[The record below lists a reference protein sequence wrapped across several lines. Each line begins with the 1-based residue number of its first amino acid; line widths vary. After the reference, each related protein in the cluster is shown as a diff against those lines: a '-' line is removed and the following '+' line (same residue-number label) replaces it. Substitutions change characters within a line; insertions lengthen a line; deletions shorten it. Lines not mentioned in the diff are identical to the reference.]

1 MRKHRMFGIDFIRII
16 CALLIYM
23 GHSVAMFGCSYG
35 SGAIDNFIL
44 GTRSPVMSMFFIV
57 SGFSIY
63 YNNKV
68 EDWNTKETVDFYIK
82 RAINIFPTV
91 LLIHVLWLVI
101 GPDTVA
107 RWIVL
112 TPLSIS
118 GLQSMFPNILGI
130 LHNGGTWFISCILIA
145 YFTFPIS
152 CGIIDTFN
160 KRTKWVVTVAVMLAV
175 IYFST
180 VGNYYSLGNLYINPI
195 FRCLE
200 FTFGVCLSASFNTI
214 EKRNGKLSTAAALVA
229 LIVFTVIVG
238 HSIWYQT
245 IVSVTGVRTTIFVL
259 YPWIA
264 LMLYISY
271 ITRCV
276 RLENNVIINYASGL
290 TYYFFI
296 FQLILWIVT
305 TWFVKLV
312 GPYMETYFSINSIK
326 LISSFVICVLISIIV
341 CELYDK
347 PIKKKLRS
355 VLSNK

>member
-1 MRKHRMFGIDFIRII
+1 MRKHRIFGVDIIRIM

-23 GHSVAMFGCSYG
+23 RHSVTMFGCSYG
-35 SGAIDNFIL
+35 SSSIDNFIL
-44 GTRSPVMSMFFIV
+44 GTTSPVMSMFFIV

-68 EDWNTKETVDFYIK
+68 EDWNIKETKSFYIK
-82 RAINIFPTV
+82 RAIQIFPTL

-101 GPDTVA
+101 GPDTIA

-112 TPLSIS
+112 TPLSVL
-118 GLQSMFPNILGI
+118 GLQSMFPNIFGI

-145 YFTFPIS
+145 YFTFPIT
-152 CGIIDTFN
+152 CGIIDTFK
-160 KRTKWVVTVAVMLAV
+160 KRTMWVVTVAVMLAIV
-175 IYFST
+175 YFST
-180 VGNYYSLGNLYINPI
+180 VGGHYSLGDLYINPV

-214 EKRNGKLSTAAALVA
+214 EKRNVKLSTSAVLVA
-229 LIVFTVIVG
+229 LVVFTVIVW

-245 IVSVTGVRTTIFVL
+245 IVPVAGVQSIIFVL

-264 LMLYISY
+264 LMLYESY

-276 RLENNVIINYASGL
+276 KLETNAIINYASGL

-305 TWFVKLV
+305 TWFVQLI
-312 GPYMETYFSINSIK
+312 GPYMEVYFSMNSIK
-326 LISSFVICVLISIIV
+326 LVSSFVICVLISIVV

-347 PIKKKLRS
+347 PIKNKLKS
-355 VLSNK
+355 VLLN